1 MECSLF
7 VTIIQVSP
15 LSIYDETKTL
25 LRAKKYKQLFGS
37 TGKIPKAKKER
48 EEELRAEATEDG
60 WRDLPK
66 VSL

>member
-25 LRAKKYKQLFGS
+25 LRAKKYKQFFGS
-37 TGKIPKAKKER
+37 TGNIPKAKNER
-48 EEELRAEATEDG
+48 EKDNRTEATEG
-60 WRDLPK
+60 EWRDLPK